1 MVKGGPR
8 EVDQI
13 QSQMRDMSR
22 NLILRFCCAKEINKN
37 RQCLLMIKSV
47 FLAKVQLLKSQGQ
60 KFELLQKLDSYV
72 DKNIDMLVKNYMV
85 QKKKNEKRKQQTYR
99 QILLKKEL
107 EAKEE
112 IRVKKV
118 IKNKIMDVI
127 EAKLT

>member
-1 MVKGGPR
+1 MFKGGPR

-72 DKNIDMLVKNYMV
+72 DKNIDMLVKNSPGDAA
-85 QKKKNEKRKQQTYR
+85 
-99 QILLKKEL
+99 KEL
-107 EAKEE
+107 HGAEKEE
-112 IRVKKV
+112 R
-118 IKNKIMDVI
+118 
-127 EAKLT
+127 EAQTADLPPDPTQERA

>member
-1 MVKGGPR
+1 M
-8 EVDQI
+8 
-13 QSQMRDMSR
+13 
-22 NLILRFCCAKEINKN
+22 
-37 RQCLLMIKSV
+37 
-47 FLAKVQLLKSQGQ
+47 
-60 KFELLQKLDSYV
+60 LQKLDSYV